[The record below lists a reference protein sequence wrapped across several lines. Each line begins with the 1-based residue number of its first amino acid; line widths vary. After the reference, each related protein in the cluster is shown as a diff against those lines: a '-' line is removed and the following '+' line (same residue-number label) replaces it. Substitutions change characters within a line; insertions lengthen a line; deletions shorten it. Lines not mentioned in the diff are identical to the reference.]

1 MHSISPPVR
10 MRRTRVA
17 LIVNALWLVAFVAA
31 GSCLWAFGINW
42 LTVAVAVVAGVA
54 AIALGTVIAGAVEH
68 DVQIKLAQL
77 GKAVGV
83 ANGRDLRDGMS
94 IEAIVAN
101 LAGRLER
108 ASQFKAAVAGLAEPV
123 AVVSA
128 DGEIIGASWGLTAIE
143 PRAVEG
149 ASVDVLFGQ
158 GYFSEGGGMA
168 EESLLRIAGVRYA
181 AQRRAAGAGRFV
193 VELKPAGAFI
203 ADDDLDAFAAAL
215 AGGQTSFRFDEKALQ
230 ASPAL
235 RALGDG
241 LEALDLG
248 VEALTRLASGEKLTP
263 AMRNANSGIAPQVR
277 ELSDLVAAL
286 SEERDEHAEAR
297 ETLDRKCNA
306 VLAAIDKYRI
316 SVASMAELAETSRAG
331 LSVAVD
337 SIGRGRD
344 KARTARQ
351 INREARDVLG
361 NASLAAER
369 ADRAAGGVESA
380 SAEIDKLV
388 AAIEDV
394 SFRTNLLAL
403 NAAVEAARAG
413 EKGAGFA
420 VVADE
425 VRMLAQL
432 TQKTSR
438 DIRGLV
444 GVSRSHSAVGASEA
458 HGLKNILG
466 DLTRHL
472 ENLSNE
478 TDMIAGALDEGSGA
492 ISRLDTQVA
501 SMGDQA
507 ARALTLPAR
516 RQDKAGTGG

>member
-1 MHSISPPVR
+1 

-17 LIVNALWLVAFVAA
+17 LIVNALWLVAFAAA
-31 GSCLWAFGINW
+31 GGALYAFGLSW
-42 LTVAVAVVAGVA
+42 LSVGLALVAGA
-54 AIALGTVIAGAVEH
+54 TALSFGTLIAQNLEH
-68 DVQIKLAQL
+68 DVQLKLAQL

-108 ASQFKAAVAGLAEPV
+108 ASQFKTALAGLAEPV
-123 AVVSA
+123 AMVSA
-128 DGEIIGASWGLTAIE
+128 EGEIIGASWGLSTIE
-143 PRAVEG
+143 PRAIEG

-158 GYFSEGGGMA
+158 GYFDEGGGVA
-168 EESLLRIAGVRYA
+168 EESLVRIGGVRYA
-181 AQRRAAGAGRFV
+181 AHRRAAGAGRFV

-203 ADDDLDAFAAAL
+203 ADDDLDAFASAL
-215 AGGQTSFRFDEKALQ
+215 AGGQTSFRFDEKALM

-235 RALGDG
+235 RVLGDG
-241 LEALDLG
+241 IETLDLG
-248 VEALTRLASGEKLTP
+248 VQALNRLAAGERLTH
-263 AMRNANSGIAPQVR
+263 AMRNANAGIAPQVR
-277 ELSDLVAAL
+277 DLSDLIAAL
-286 SEERDEHAEAR
+286 TEERDEHAEAR
-297 ETLDRKCNA
+297 DGLERKCSA

-316 SVASMAELAETSRAG
+316 SITAMAELAESSRSGLNTAG
-331 LSVAVD
+331 E

-344 KARTARQ
+344 KAKAARQ

-361 NASLAAER
+361 NASLAADR

-380 SAEIDKLV
+380 SAEIDKMV

-444 GVSRSHSAVGASEA
+444 GISRSQSSVGAQEA
-458 HGLKNILG
+458 SGLKNLLG

-492 ISRLDTQVA
+492 ISRLDTQVT
-501 SMGDQA
+501 SLGDQA
-507 ARALTLPAR
+507 SRALTLPAR

>member
-1 MHSISPPVR
+1 

-17 LIVNALWLVAFVAA
+17 LIVNALWLAAFAV
-31 GSCLWAFGINW
+31 GGGCFIAFGVNW
-42 LTVAVAVVAGVA
+42 LTVAVAVVAGA
-54 AIALGTVIAGAVEH
+54 AAFGFASTIAQAIEH
-68 DVQIKLAQL
+68 DVQLKLAQL

-83 ANGRDLRDGMS
+83 ANGRDLRDGMT

-108 ASQFKAAVAGLAEPV
+108 ASQFKLAVSGLAEPV

-128 DGEIIGASWGLTAIE
+128 DGEIIGASMGLTMIE
-143 PRAVEG
+143 PRAIEG
-149 ASVDVLFGQ
+149 ASVDVLFGD
-158 GYFSEGGGMA
+158 GYYGGGVA
-168 EESLLRIAGVRYA
+168 EESLVRIDGVRYA
-181 AQRRAAGAGRFV
+181 AHRRAAGGGRFV

-215 AGGQTSFRFDEKALQ
+215 AGGQTSFRFDDKALL

-248 VEALTRLASGEKLTP
+248 IEALNRLVAGEKLTP
-263 AMRNANSGIAPQVR
+263 AMRNANAGISPQVR
-277 ELSDLVAAL
+277 DLGDLVAAL
-286 SEERDEHAEAR
+286 TEERDEAAEAR
-297 ETLDRKCNA
+297 DMLERKCTA
-306 VLAAIDKYRI
+306 VIAAIDKYRVSI
-316 SVASMAELAETSRAG
+316 TAMAELTESSRAG
-331 LSVAVD
+331 LNTATGA
-337 SIGRGRD
+337 IGRGRD
-344 KARTARQ
+344 KARAAKQ
-351 INREARDVLG
+351 MSREARDVLG

-380 SAEIDKLV
+380 SAEIDKMV

-444 GVSRSHSAVGASEA
+444 GVSRSHSSVGAQEA
-458 HGLKNILG
+458 SGLKNILG

-478 TDMIAGALDEGSGA
+478 TDMIAGALEEGSGA
-492 ISRLDTQVA
+492 INRLDTQVTA
-501 SMGDQA
+501 LGDQA
-507 ARALTLPAR
+507 SRALTLPAR

>member
-1 MHSISPPVR
+1 

-17 LIVNALWLVAFVAA
+17 LIVNALWLAAFAV
-31 GSCLWAFGINW
+31 GGGCFIAFGVNW
-42 LTVAVAVVAGVA
+42 LTVAVAVVAGA
-54 AIALGTVIAGAVEH
+54 AAFGFASTIAQAIEH
-68 DVQIKLAQL
+68 DVQLKLAQL

-83 ANGRDLRDGMS
+83 ANGRDLRDGMT

-108 ASQFKAAVAGLAEPV
+108 ASQFKLAVSGLAEPV

-128 DGEIIGASWGLTAIE
+128 DGEIIGASMGLTMIE
-143 PRAVEG
+143 PRAIEG
-149 ASVDVLFGQ
+149 ASVDVLFGD
-158 GYFSEGGGMA
+158 GYYGGGVA
-168 EESLLRIAGVRYA
+168 EESLVRIDGVRYA
-181 AQRRAAGAGRFV
+181 AHRRAAGGGRFV

-215 AGGQTSFRFDEKALQ
+215 AGGQTSFRFDDKALL

-248 VEALTRLASGEKLTP
+248 IEALNRLVAGEKLTP
-263 AMRNANSGIAPQVR
+263 AMRNANAGISPQVR
-277 ELSDLVAAL
+277 DLGYLVAAL
-286 SEERDEHAEAR
+286 TEVRDEAAEAR
-297 ETLDRKCNA
+297 DMLERKCTA
-306 VLAAIDKYRI
+306 VIAAIDKYRVSI
-316 SVASMAELAETSRAG
+316 TAMAELAESSRAG
-331 LSVAVD
+331 LNTATGA
-337 SIGRGRD
+337 IGRGRD
-344 KARTARQ
+344 KARAAKQ
-351 INREARDVLG
+351 MSREARDVLG

-380 SAEIDKLV
+380 SAEIDKMV

-444 GVSRSHSAVGASEA
+444 GVSRSHSSVGAQEA
-458 HGLKNILG
+458 SGLKNILG

-478 TDMIAGALDEGSGA
+478 TDMIAGALEEGSGA
-492 ISRLDTQVA
+492 INRLDTQVTA
-501 SMGDQA
+501 LGDQA
-507 ARALTLPAR
+507 SRALTLPAR

>member
-1 MHSISPPVR
+1 

-17 LIVNALWLVAFVAA
+17 LIVNALWLAAFAAA
-31 GSCLWAFGINW
+31 GAALWSFGTGWLGLLLALIAAAAAFGVS
-42 LTVAVAVVAGVA
+42 TVLAQG
-54 AIALGTVIAGAVEH
+54 IEH
-68 DVQIKLAQL
+68 DVQLKLAQL

-108 ASQFKAAVAGLAEPV
+108 ASQYKAALGGLAEPI
-123 AVVSA
+123 ALVSA
-128 DGEIIGASWGLTAIE
+128 DGEILGVSAGLSLIE

-149 ASVDVLFGQ
+149 VSVDVLFGD
-158 GYFSEGGGMA
+158 GYYGDGGGVP
-168 EESLLRIAGVRYA
+168 EESLVRIGGVRYA

-215 AGGQTSFRFDEKALQ
+215 AGGQTHFRFDERALQ

-235 RALGDG
+235 RSLGDG

-248 VEALTRLASGEKLTP
+248 IEALNRLAAGDKLTP
-263 AMRNANSGIAPQVR
+263 AMRNANAGISPQVR
-277 ELSDLVAAL
+277 DLADLIGAL
-286 SEERDEHAEAR
+286 TEERDEAAGER
-297 ETLDRKCNA
+297 DMLERKCTA

-316 SVASMAELAETSRAG
+316 SITAMAELAETSRAG
-331 LSVAVD
+331 LTGATD
-337 SIGRGRD
+337 ALGRGRD

-351 INREARDVLG
+351 LSREARDVLG
-361 NASLAAER
+361 NASLAADR

-380 SAEIDKLV
+380 SIEIDKMV

-444 GVSRSHSAVGASEA
+444 GVSRSHSTVGAQEA
-458 HGLKNILG
+458 SGLKNILG

-492 ISRLDTQVA
+492 ISRLDTQVT

-507 ARALTLPAR
+507 VRALTLPAR
-516 RQDKAGTGG
+516 RQDKAVGG

>member
-1 MHSISPPVR
+1 

-17 LIVNALWLVAFVAA
+17 LIVNFLWLVAFAAA
-31 GSCLWAFGINW
+31 GGALYAFGIS
-42 LTVAVAVVAGVA
+42 LLSVGIAFVA
-54 AIALGTVIAGAVEH
+54 AAAALGFSTVIAQNLEH
-68 DVQIKLAQL
+68 DVQLKLAQL

-108 ASQFKAAVAGLAEPV
+108 ASQFKTALAGLAEPV
-123 AVVSA
+123 AMVSA
-128 DGEIIGASWGLTAIE
+128 EGEIIGASWGLSTIE
-143 PRAVEG
+143 PRAIEG

-158 GYFSEGGGMA
+158 GYLNEGGGVA
-168 EESLLRIAGVRYA
+168 EESLVRIGGVRYA
-181 AQRRAAGAGRFV
+181 AHRRAAGAGRFV

-203 ADDDLDAFAAAL
+203 ADDDLDAFASAL
-215 AGGQTSFRFDEKALQ
+215 AGGQTSFRFDEKALM

-235 RALGDG
+235 RVLSDG
-241 LEALDLG
+241 IETLDLG
-248 VEALTRLASGEKLTP
+248 VQALNRLAAGETLTH
-263 AMRNANSGIAPQVR
+263 AMRNANAGIAPQVR
-277 ELSDLVAAL
+277 DLSDLIAAL
-286 SEERDEHAEAR
+286 TEERDEHAEAR
-297 ETLDRKCNA
+297 DGLERKCTA
-306 VLAAIDKYRI
+306 VLAAIDKYRVSI
-316 SVASMAELAETSRAG
+316 TAMAELAESSRSGLNTAG
-331 LSVAVD
+331 E

-344 KARTARQ
+344 KAKVARQ

-380 SAEIDKLV
+380 SAEIDKMV

-444 GVSRSHSAVGASEA
+444 GISRSQSSVGAQEA
-458 HGLKNILG
+458 SGLKNLLG

-492 ISRLDTQVA
+492 ISRLDTQV
-501 SMGDQA
+501 STLGDQA
-507 ARALTLPAR
+507 SRALTLPAR
-516 RQDKAGTGG
+516 RQDKAGSGG

>member
-1 MHSISPPVR
+1 

-17 LIVNALWLVAFVAA
+17 LIVNALWLAAFAV
-31 GSCLWAFGINW
+31 GGGCLLAFGSNW
-42 LTVAVAVVAGVA
+42 LTVAVATMAAAAAFGFGT
-54 AIALGTVIAGAVEH
+54 AIAQAIER
-68 DVQIKLAQL
+68 DVQLKLAEL

-94 IEAIVAN
+94 VEAIVAN

-108 ASQFKAAVAGLAEPV
+108 ASQFKTVLSGLAEPV

-128 DGEIIGASWGLTAIE
+128 DGDILGASWGLSAIE

-158 GYFSEGGGMA
+158 GYFSEGGGVA
-168 EESLLRIAGVRYA
+168 EESLLRIGGVRYA
-181 AQRRAAGAGRFV
+181 AHRRPAGAGRFV

-215 AGGQTSFRFDEKALQ
+215 AGGQTSFRFDDKALM

-235 RALGDG
+235 RALGAG

-248 VEALTRLASGEKLTP
+248 IEALNRLAAGEKLTP
-263 AMRNANSGIAPQVR
+263 QMRNANVGISPQVR
-277 ELSDLVAAL
+277 DLGDLVAAL
-286 SEERDEHAEAR
+286 TEERDEHAEAR
-297 ETLDRKCNA
+297 EMLERKCDA
-306 VLAAIDKYRI
+306 VLAAIDKYRA
-316 SVASMAELAETSRAG
+316 SVTAMAELAESSRAG
-331 LSVAVD
+331 LATATD

-351 INREARDVLG
+351 LSRESRDVLG
-361 NASLAAER
+361 NAALAAER

-394 SFRTNLLAL
+394 CFRTNLLAL

-444 GVSRSHSAVGASEA
+444 GVSRSHSLVGAQEA
-458 HGLKNILG
+458 SGLKNILG

-492 ISRLDTQVA
+492 ISRLDTHVTSLGDHA
-501 SMGDQA
+501 S
-507 ARALTLPAR
+507 RALTLPAR
-516 RQDKAGTGG
+516 RQDKAGSGG

>member
-1 MHSISPPVR
+1 

-17 LIVNALWLVAFVAA
+17 LIVNALWLAAFAVAGGA
-31 GSCLWAFGINW
+31 LWAFGVNALSASLALI
-42 LTVAVAVVAGVA
+42 VAVAAGTGSSLLA
-54 AIALGTVIAGAVEH
+54 RAIER
-68 DVQIKLAQL
+68 DVQLKLAQL

-83 ANGRDLRDGMS
+83 ANGHDQRHGMS

-108 ASQFKAAVAGLAEPV
+108 ASQFKTALGGLAEPV
-123 AVVSA
+123 AMVSA
-128 DGEIIGASWGLTAIE
+128 EGEILGASAGLSAIE

-149 ASVDVLFGQ
+149 APVDVLFGE
-158 GYFSEGGGMA
+158 GYFTDGGGVP
-168 EESLLRIAGVRYA
+168 EEALVRIGGVRYA
-181 AQRRAAGAGRFV
+181 AQRRPAGAGRFV

-215 AGGQTSFRFDEKALQ
+215 AGGQTHFRFDEEALA

-248 VEALTRLASGEKLTP
+248 IAALDRLATGEPLTP
-263 AMRNANSGIAPQVR
+263 AMRNANAGISPRVR
-277 ELSDLVAAL
+277 ELADLVAAL
-286 SEERDEHAEAR
+286 TEERDEAADAR
-297 ETLDRKCNA
+297 DMLERKCEA
-306 VLAAIDKYRI
+306 VIAAIDKYRVSI
-316 SVASMAELAETSRAG
+316 TAMAELAERSRAG
-331 LSVAVD
+331 LDTAGAT
-337 SIGRGRD
+337 IGRGRD
-344 KARTARQ
+344 RAKAARQ
-351 INREARDVLG
+351 LSRAARDVLG
-361 NASLAAER
+361 NATLAAER
-369 ADRAAGGVESA
+369 ADRAAEGVEGA
-380 SAEIDKLV
+380 SVEIDKLV

-438 DIRGLV
+438 DIRSLV
-444 GVSRSHSAVGASEA
+444 GVSRSHSSVGVQEAV
-458 HGLKNILG
+458 GLKNILG

-492 ISRLDTQVA
+492 ISRLDTQVSA
-501 SMGDQA
+501 LGGEA
-507 ARALTLPAR
+507 ERALNLPAR
-516 RQDKAGTGG
+516 RQDKAGVRG

>member
-1 MHSISPPVR
+1 

-17 LIVNALWLVAFVAA
+17 LIVNALWLAAFAIA
-31 GSCLWAFGINW
+31 GGALFAFGIGW
-42 LTVAVAVVAGVA
+42 LSIGISLAAG
-54 AIALGTVIAGAVEH
+54 ALALGFGTVIAQTAEQ
-68 DVQIKLAQL
+68 DVQLKLAQL
-77 GKAVGV
+77 GKAVGI
-83 ANGRDLRDGMS
+83 ANVQDLRDGMS
-94 IEAIVAN
+94 VEAIVAN

-108 ASQFKAAVAGLAEPV
+108 ASQFKAAVLGLAEPV

-128 DGEIIGASWGLTAIE
+128 DGEIIGASWGLSTLE

-149 ASVDVLFGQ
+149 ASIDVLYGP
-158 GYFSEGGGMA
+158 GYLSEGGGVA
-168 EESLLRIAGVRYA
+168 EESLLRIGGVRYA
-181 AQRRAAGAGRFV
+181 AQARAAGAGRFV

-203 ADDDLDAFAAAL
+203 ADDDLDAFASAL
-215 AGGQTSFRFDEKALQ
+215 AGGQTSFRFDEKALI
-230 ASPAL
+230 ASPGLQAL
-235 RALGDG
+235 EDGIETLDQGMQALS
-241 LEALDLG
+241 
-248 VEALTRLASGEKLTP
+248 RLAAGESLPP
-263 AMRNANSGIAPQVR
+263 AMRNGNSGIAPQVR
-277 ELSDLVAAL
+277 DISDLIAAIT
-286 SEERDEHAEAR
+286 EERDEHAEAR
-297 ETLDRKCNA
+297 DGLERKCNA
-306 VLAAIDKYRI
+306 VLNAIDKYRVSI
-316 SVASMAELAETSRAG
+316 TAMAELAQTSQAG
-331 LSVAVD
+331 LNAAGV

-344 KARTARQ
+344 KARIAKQ
-351 INREARDVLG
+351 INRDARDVLG

-380 SAEIDKLV
+380 SAEIDKMV

-444 GVSRSHSAVGASEA
+444 GISRGHSSVGAQEA
-458 HGLKNILG
+458 NGLKNILG

-492 ISRLDTQVA
+492 ISRLEMQVT
-501 SMGDQA
+501 SLGDQA
-507 ARALTLPAR
+507 SRALTLPAR

>member
-1 MHSISPPVR
+1 

-17 LIVNALWLVAFVAA
+17 LIINALWLAAFAA
-31 GSCLWAFGINW
+31 AVGGFLYIGINW
-42 LTVAVAVVAGVA
+42 LTVGISFAMA
-54 AIALGTVIAGAVEH
+54 ALALGFSTLIAENIEH
-68 DVQIKLAQL
+68 DVQLKLAQL
-77 GKAVGV
+77 GKAVGIS
-83 ANGRDLRDGMS
+83 NGRDPRESMS
-94 IEAIVAN
+94 VEAIVAN

-108 ASQFKAAVAGLAEPV
+108 ASQFKAVVAGLAEPV

-128 DGEIIGASWGLTAIE
+128 DGEIIGASWGMSTLV

-149 ASVDVLFGQ
+149 ASIDVVFGP
-158 GYFSEGGGMA
+158 GTFSAGGGIA
-168 EESLLRIAGVRYA
+168 EESLLRIGGTRYA
-181 AQRRAAGAGRFV
+181 AHSRPAGAGRMV

-203 ADDDLDAFAAAL
+203 GDDDLDAFASAL
-215 AGGQTSFRFDEKALQ
+215 AGGQTSFRFSEAALE

-241 LEALDLG
+241 LEAMDLG
-248 VEALTRLASGEKLTP
+248 IEALKRVSEGEPLTME
-263 AMRNANSGIAPQVR
+263 MRRANSGISPQVR
-277 ELSDLVAAL
+277 DLADMVDAL
-286 SEERDEHAEAR
+286 TASRDDHAEAR
-297 ETLDRKCNA
+297 ALLERKCDA
-306 VLAAIDKYRI
+306 VLGAIDKYRVSI
-316 SVASMAELAETSRAG
+316 TAMAQLADSSRAG
-331 LSVAVD
+331 LAVAGQ
-337 SIGRGRD
+337 SIVRSRD
-344 KARTARQ
+344 KVKAARQ
-351 INREARDVLG
+351 LNRDARDVLG
-361 NASLAAER
+361 DASLAADR
-369 ADRAAGGVESA
+369 ADRAAGGVETA
-380 SAEIDKLV
+380 SAEIDKMV

-438 DIRGLV
+438 EIRNLV
-444 GVSRSHSAVGASEA
+444 GVSRSHSSVGAQEA
-458 HGLKNILG
+458 SGLKNILG

-492 ISRLDTQVA
+492 ISRLDTQVT

-507 ARALTLPAR
+507 SRALTLPAR
-516 RQDKAGTGG
+516 RQNRAGNGG